1 MVTNTD
7 IGEGLRALA
16 AIAMLIFVSA
26 ITPGPNNLVVLRLA
40 SAGGPRAAL
49 APIAG
54 IVLGGAVMIGL
65 AQWGLAS
72 LLHRLPHADT
82 AIVIL
87 GGAYLAWLGFAMGWR
102 HAASDGQVQ
111 QVLAPTRPLGLF
123 AFQFANPKAWTLA
136 LTAAGAFDAMGP
148 AAQPRV
154 PLVAVFAVIS
164 VACLIAWA
172 VLGGALARW
181 LSSAVARRRFDRLMG
196 SLLLGSAV
204 ALLAGY

>member
-1 MVTNTD
+1 MQ
-7 IGEGLRALA
+7 ALT

-40 SAGGPRAAL
+40 STGGPRAAL

-82 AIVIL
+82 GIVIL
-87 GGAYLAWLGFAMGWR
+87 GSAYLAWLGFAMGWR
-102 HAASDGQVQ
+102 HAAGGEQAREVST
-111 QVLAPTRPLGLF
+111 PTRSMGLF

-136 LTAAGAFDAMGP
+136 LTAAGAFDAMARSSP
-148 AAQPRV
+148 PQV
-154 PLVAVFAVIS
+154 PLVAVFASIS
-164 VACLIAWA
+164 VACLMAWA
-172 VLGGALARW
+172 VLGSVLARW
-181 LSSAVARRRFDRLMG
+181 LSSALARRRFDRVMG